1 MARGRVHP
9 PRRLGLGRLVSGTTG
24 RTSFV
29 DRHGLWDDDQ
39 AAAAAEIGRQIAEH
53 GLEVVRFS
61 FPDQHG
67 ILRGKS
73 IMAAEAEAALRN
85 GVSMTSTLL
94 VKDTAHKTVPP
105 VFSKDLSI
113 GRGDLT
119 GAADFLMVADPRTF
133 RILPWAPGTGWVL
146 CDIRWPD
153 GRAVP
158 YATRDVC
165 RAAVGALQAR
175 GFDYVAGIEVEF
187 HIFRLLDA
195 RMAAEDA
202 GQPAAP
208 PEVGLLTH
216 GYQYLTEI
224 RLDELDPI
232 LSILR
237 RELVALG
244 IALRS
249 LEVEFGP
256 SQVEITLQ
264 PCGAIDA
271 ADTMI
276 LFRNATKQI
285 CARHGYHATFMCRP
299 AIKNVFSSGWHLHQS
314 LLERVSGQNAF
325 MPRADDDGALLS
337 ATGRQFAAGL
347 LAHARAASVF
357 TTPTINGY
365 KRFKPFSLAPD
376 RAAWAR
382 DNRGALLRIISG
394 PDEPASRIEN
404 RAGEPA
410 ANPYLYIASQ
420 IFSGLDGLD
429 RALEPPP
436 PTEAPYDTDAP
447 PMPASLIEAIAALRA
462 DEMFAERLGAAF
474 IDYICM
480 IKQAEIA
487 RYLSDVTDWE
497 QREYF
502 RIF

>member
-1 MARGRVHP
+1 M
-9 PRRLGLGRLVSGTTG
+9 SGSTG

-29 DRHGLWDDDQ
+29 DRHGLWSEADAE
-39 AAAAAEIGRQIAEH
+39 AAADIGRRIAEH
-53 GLEVVRFS
+53 GIEVVRFS

-67 ILRGKS
+67 ILRGKA
-73 IMAAEAEAALRN
+73 IMASEVESALRN

-105 VFSKDLSI
+105 VFSKDLAI
-113 GRGDLT
+113 GAGDLA
-119 GAADFLMVADPRTF
+119 GAADFVMVADPKTF
-133 RILPWAPGTGWVL
+133 RILPWAEGTGWVL

-158 YATRDVC
+158 YATRDIC
-165 RAAVGALQAR
+165 RGAAAALEAR
-175 GFDYVAGIEVEF
+175 GFDYIAGIEVEF
-187 HIFRLLDA
+187 HLFRLLDA
-195 RMAAEDA
+195 KMDPEDA

-232 LSILR
+232 LAILR
-237 RELVALG
+237 RDLVALG
-244 IALRS
+244 LPLRS

-256 SQVEITLQ
+256 SQVELTFQ
-264 PCGAIDA
+264 PAGALEA
-271 ADTMI
+271 ADMMV

-314 LLERVSGQNAF
+314 LIDRASGGNAF
-325 MPRADDDGALLS
+325 MPTEADGGALLS
-337 ATGRQFAAGL
+337 PTGRHFVAGIL
-347 LAHARAASVF
+347 EHARAASVF

-365 KRFKPFSLAPD
+365 KRFKPYSLAPD

-382 DNRGALLRIISG
+382 DNRGAMLRIISG
-394 PDEPASRIEN
+394 IDEPASRIEN

-420 IFSGLDGLD
+420 MLAGLDGMD
-429 RALEPPP
+429 RSLEPPP
-436 PTEAPYDTDAP
+436 PTETPYDTDAP
-447 PMPASLIEAIAALRA
+447 AMPTSLMEAISELRGN
-462 DEMFAERLGAAF
+462 EMFAARLGSDF

-480 IKQAEIA
+480 IKQAEIG

>member
-1 MARGRVHP
+1 MNG
-9 PRRLGLGRLVSGTTG
+9 STG
-24 RTSFV
+24 RASFV
-29 DRHGLWDDDQ
+29 DRHGLWDADQ
-39 AAAAAEIGRQIAEH
+39 EAAAAEIGRQIAGH

-67 ILRGKS
+67 ILRGKA
-73 IMAAEAEAALRN
+73 IMAGEAEAALRN

-94 VKDTAHKTVPP
+94 VKDTSHRTVPP
-105 VFSKDLSI
+105 VFSESLSI
-113 GRGDLT
+113 GRGDLA

-153 GRAVP
+153 GRTVA
-158 YATRDVC
+158 YSTRDVC
-165 RAAVGALQAR
+165 RAAVAALEAR
-175 GFDYVAGIEVEF
+175 GFDFVAGIEVEF

-195 RMAAEDA
+195 RLEAEGA

-208 PEVGLLTH
+208 PEIGLLTH

-237 RELVALG
+237 RDLVALG
-244 IALRS
+244 IPLRS

-256 SQVEITLQ
+256 SQVEFTLQ
-264 PCGAIDA
+264 PSGALDA
-271 ADTMI
+271 ADTMM
-276 LFRNATKQI
+276 LFRNAAKQI
-285 CARHGYHATFMCRP
+285 CARRGYHATFMCRP
-299 AIKNVFSSGWHLHQS
+299 AIENVFSSGWHLHQS
-314 LLERVSGQNAF
+314 LVDRASGLNAF
-325 MPRADDDGALLS
+325 MPGAADDGALLS
-337 ATGRQFAAGL
+337 GTGRRYAAGL
-347 LAHARAASVF
+347 LEHARAASVF

-365 KRFKPFSLAPD
+365 KRYRPFTLAPD
-376 RAAWAR
+376 RATWAR
-382 DNRGALLRIISG
+382 DNRAAMLRVISG
-394 PDEPASRIEN
+394 AGEPASRIEN

-420 IFSGLDGLD
+420 IHAGLDGIE

-436 PTEAPYDTDAP
+436 PSEAPYESAAP
-447 PMPASLIEAIAALRA
+447 SMPASLIEAIAALRA
-462 DEMFAERLGAAF
+462 DDIFAGRFGAEF

-487 RYLSDVTDWE
+487 RFLSDVTDWE

>member
-1 MARGRVHP
+1 M
-9 PRRLGLGRLVSGTTG
+9 SGSTG

-29 DRHGLWDDDQ
+29 ERHGLWGDGD
-39 AAAAAEIGRQIAEH
+39 AEAAAEIGRQIAAH

-67 ILRGKS
+67 ILRGKA
-73 IMAAEAEAALRN
+73 IMAGEVEAALGN

-113 GRGDLT
+113 GGLGAGAGDLA
-119 GAADFLMVADPRTF
+119 GAADFLMVADPKTF
-133 RILPWAPGTGWVL
+133 HVLPWAPGTGWVL

-153 GRAVP
+153 GRPIP
-158 YATRDVC
+158 YATRDIC
-165 RAAVGALQAR
+165 RNAVADIEAR
-175 GFDYVAGIEVEF
+175 GFDYLAGIEVEF

-195 RMAAEDA
+195 RMDASDA

-232 LSILR
+232 LAILR
-237 RELVALG
+237 RDLVALG
-244 IALRS
+244 LPLRS

-256 SQVEITLQ
+256 SQVELTFQ
-264 PCGAIDA
+264 PMGALES
-271 ADTMI
+271 ADMMV

-285 CARHGYHATFMCRP
+285 CARNGYHATFMCRP
-299 AIKNVFSSGWHLHQS
+299 AIENVFSSGWHLHQS
-314 LLERVSGQNAF
+314 LIERATGANAF
-325 MPRADDDGALLS
+325 MPGAADEGALLS
-337 ATGRQFAAGL
+337 PTGRHFAAGIL
-347 LAHARAASVF
+347 EHARAASVF

-365 KRFKPFSLAPD
+365 KRFKPYSLAPD

-382 DNRGALLRIISG
+382 DNRGAMLRIISG
-394 PDEPASRIEN
+394 AGEPASRIEN

-420 IFSGLDGLD
+420 ILSGLDGLD
-429 RALEPPP
+429 RAQEPPP
-436 PTEAPYDTDAP
+436 PTETPYDTDAP

-462 DEMFAERLGAAF
+462 NEMFASRLGAEF

-480 IKQAEIA
+480 IKQAEIS

>member
-1 MARGRVHP
+1 M
-9 PRRLGLGRLVSGTTG
+9 
-24 RTSFV
+24 
-29 DRHGLWDDDQ
+29 
-39 AAAAAEIGRQIAEH
+39 
-53 GLEVVRFS
+53 
-61 FPDQHG
+61 
-67 ILRGKS
+67 
-73 IMAAEAEAALRN
+73 
-85 GVSMTSTLL
+85 
-94 VKDTAHKTVPP
+94 
-105 VFSKDLSI
+105 
-113 GRGDLT
+113 
-119 GAADFLMVADPRTF
+119 
-133 RILPWAPGTGWVL
+133 L

-158 YATRDVC
+158 YSTRDVC
-165 RAAVGALQAR
+165 RAAVAELTQR
-175 GFDYVAGIEVEF
+175 GYDYIGGIEVEF

-195 RMAAEDA
+195 RMDAEDA

-208 PEVGLLTH
+208 PEVELLTH

-232 LSILR
+232 LAILR
-237 RELVALG
+237 RDLVALG
-244 IALRS
+244 IPLRS

-256 SQVEITLQ
+256 SQGEVTLQ
-264 PCGAIDA
+264 PGGAIDA
-271 ADTMI
+271 ADTMV

-314 LLERVSGQNAF
+314 LVERASGRNAF
-325 MPRADDDGALLS
+325 MPSGTDDGALLS
-337 ATGRQFAAGL
+337 PTGRRFVAGL
-347 LAHARAASVF
+347 IEHARAAAVF

-376 RAAWAR
+376 RAVWAR
-382 DNRGALLRIISG
+382 DNRGAMLRVISG
-394 PDEPASRIEN
+394 ADEPASRIEN
-404 RAGEPA
+404 RVGEPA
-410 ANPYLYIASQ
+410 ANPYLYVASQ
-420 IFSGLDGLD
+420 ILSGLDGLD

-436 PTEAPYDTDAP
+436 PTETPYDTAAP
-447 PMPASLIEAIAALRA
+447 AMPASQIEAIAALQA
-462 DEMFAERLGAAF
+462 DEMFADRLGGDF